1 MKYVLV
7 DNEDDFDPYAGVK
20 RPRLPGRDQEVNEM
34 TTKPHIRGF
43 FVCGMMGKFPEDQSR
58 ASALLKQQR
67 ELFRPIVDSY
77 MGKWIKEIGDGL
89 LLTFDTVTDAPPI
102 EYESN
107 VAFNTLPNHLQSQ
120 DDLRTCHSEYLDD

>member
-1 MKYVLV
+1 
-7 DNEDDFDPYAGVK
+7 
-20 RPRLPGRDQEVNEM
+20 M
-34 TTKPHIRGF
+34 TEPIRKLAAIVFTDIVGFTKLTA
-43 FVCGMMGKFPEDQSR
+43 KEQSK